1 MISVRWWLAPLF
13 CGFVG
18 CAPSAT
24 SGDSSVDA
32 AAVDAVAEDVSPQLQ
47 FQRNLE
53 RGTWSRMHPTLN
65 AIYRYEFRGGRV
77 SRVRDWMLSPCL
89 ERMSYEGMY
98 TLLDNLLTVRFE
110 TGTIERTGCRTEQ
123 ENQPLTPLPA
133 EAITMANHTATLR
146 IVGDTLTL
154 TRDGMDEIY
163 TR

>member
-1 MISVRWWLAPLF
+1 MIVTLRRLAPLV
-13 CGFVG
+13 CVFVG
-18 CAPSAT
+18 CASPT
-24 SGDSSVDA
+24 PVGDSSVDS
-32 AAVDAVAEDVSPQLQ
+32 AAVDAAPEDVSAQLQ

-65 AIYRYEFRGGRV
+65 IVYRYEFRGGRV
-77 SRVRDWMLSPCL
+77 SRVRDWMMSACL
-89 ERMSYEGMY
+89 ERTTFEGLY

-110 TGTIERTGCRTEQ
+110 TGTIERTGCSMAQ

-146 IVGDTLTL
+146 ITGDTLTL